1 MVYMLDTDTLKT
13 SYKLD
18 KFNDNLRAD
27 YCYDTLTHIK
37 FMKSKE
43 EKIVEDD
50 EPLEKYDLDM

>member
-1 MVYMLDTDTLKT
+1 MLDTDTLKT